1 MKVKKYL
8 MSGVAALAI
17 GLSFA
22 GCSGDDLFTQED
34 AIKNAEEVLG
44 ISIDA
49 DRNWNMATQVTANVT
64 VKLGLSLNYTVM
76 FYEENPQENS
86 KAIYYSREN
95 FYEGEAKNVT
105 FTIPKAVKTLYA
117 VVYDSYNRSLVKQ
130 VAASDNLTVNFGG
143 EEPTR
148 SKFVNSLTR
157 TLYPEHDFSADVPE
171 KPTTMEMA
179 DANFKENANGIT
191 KYSGGF
197 ASNNSAVYID
207 GTENEI
213 NIWPGGYN
221 DPNNYNAWVTY
232 GGELYVTGNCDFSGK
247 NFQLPEKY
255 TIYLV
260 KNSHLT
266 INNGL
271 PGNCKVY
278 LSEGSTLTVNNTIST
293 GNVSYYSKGGSIEA
307 KNGMVINGE
316 NELFMEGGSLKVGGQ
331 LFQLEPATCYLHN
344 TAVEIS
350 GKLDVN
356 HGWDNALQA
365 SIPALYYQEGGSFKA
380 TGHELVC
387 NSGTFYIDVNSSFSS
402 IEANGT
408 GIIVNNAGTMTSAS
422 TIRVTNNNSVLINNG
437 NLTGAYLGTE
447 GSAHFQNN
455 GNATITGNTIVN
467 SNNNTWVNNGQY
479 RTQYFIYNAGSSDVI
494 NNCHMVVDE
503 DFNIN
508 LGDNPGTSVF
518 RMDSGSSVETKNF
531 NGGKFSYSYFRTD
544 WNTTVNENFNGGP
557 FRVVMGSNSVFKV
570 SQTATMCATK
580 PDYGIYGPES
590 GDFAVF
596 QAQRIAAGRENQGF
610 LVTYSGN
617 LAVVADM
624 HFLQGNDGDP
634 THPFYVLEGSAT
646 IYQGDNKPA
655 FSIAAEEPCNPGFNP
670 GTPGTD
676 IDIPGSPGIWS
687 YAFEDSYHADYDMN
701 DVVIRVQE
709 KEGDAS
715 KLIVTLCCTGA
726 SYNLTV
732 NLTSEQGVVTRIFNG
747 TEVHAVL
754 GCASGKFVNTGTAD
768 NNKFFDA
775 VFQTTEINK
784 PSDFTFGTADFW
796 IQSPEGEMHVSK
808 TGQDPH
814 GIIVPG
820 DWAWP
825 LEFTSIKVAYPQF
838 SQYFIDGGVNEEYE
852 DWYNHPDE
860 SKVYRIQE

>member
-1 MKVKKYL
+1 

-17 GLSFA
+17 GLSLA

-143 EEPTR
+143 DEPTR

-171 KPTTMEMA
+171 KPTTTEMS
-179 DANFKENANGIT
+179 DESNFGENPPAGIKSYLEVCQEHGSQWYT
-191 KYSGGF
+191 PDEFSQGDC
-197 ASNNSAVYID
+197 YID
-207 GTENEI
+207 GSYQGKVKIYSGNSK
-213 NIWPGGYN
+213 
-221 DPNNYNAWVTY
+221 
-232 GGELYVTGNCDFSGK
+232 LYVKGTHDFTQGRTWDMGA
-247 NFQLPEKY
+247 NME
-255 TIYLV
+255 IYLL
-260 KNSHLT
+260 KDAHLT
-266 INNGL
+266 ISNGL
-271 PGNCKVY
+271 QAGSKVY
-278 LSEGSTLTVNNTIST
+278 LSEGSTLTVINNIAT

-316 NELFMEGGSLKVGGQ
+316 HELFMEGGSLKVGGQ
-331 LFQLEPATCYLHN
+331 LFQLQPATCYLHN

-356 HGWDNALQA
+356 HGWNNALQA
-365 SIPALYYQEGGSFKA
+365 NIPALYYQEGGSFKA
-380 TGHELVC
+380 TGDELVC
-387 NSGTFYIDVNSSFSS
+387 NNGTFYIDVNSSFSS

-408 GIIVNNAGTMTSAS
+408 GIIVNNAGTMTSAG

-634 THPFYVLEGSAT
+634 THPFYVLDGSAT
-646 IYQGDNKPA
+646 IYQGENKPA

-670 GTPGTD
+670 GTPGTE
-676 IDIPGSPGIWS
+676 IDIPGSPSVWS
-687 YAFEDSYHADYDMN
+687 YAFEDSYSADYDMN

-709 KEGDAS
+709 KEGDAT

-726 SYNLTV
+726 SYNLKV
-732 NLTSEQGVVTRIFNG
+732 HLGDLVIFG
-747 TEVHAVL
+747 DTEVHTVL
-754 GCASGKFVNTGTAD
+754 GKPAGTFVNTGEPDGNQFFSATA
-768 NNKFFDA
+768 A
-775 VFQTTEINK
+775 PTEIDK
-784 PSDFTFGTADFW
+784 PDGFTFGRAEFW
-796 IQSPEGEMHVSK
+796 LESPEGEIHVA
-808 TGQDPH
+808 TEGQDPH

-820 DWAWP
+820 DWKWP
-825 LEFTSIKVAYPQF
+825 VEYLPITEAYPEF
-838 SQYFIDGGVNEEYE
+838 SLYFIEGGVNEDYA
-852 DWYNHPDE
+852 DWYKHPAE
-860 SKVYRIQE
+860 GKVYQE

>member
-1 MKVKKYL
+1 MRLKKYL

-17 GLSFA
+17 SLSFT

-34 AIKNAEEVLG
+34 AIRNAQEVLG

-49 DRNWNMATQVTANVT
+49 NRNWNMVTNVTANVA
-64 VKLGLSLNYTVM
+64 VKLGLSQNYTVI
-76 FYEENPQENS
+76 FYEENPQVNS
-86 KAIYYSREN
+86 KAVYYSRET
-95 FYEGEAKNVT
+95 FYEGESKSMT
-105 FTIPKAVKTLYA
+105 FSIPKAVKTLYA
-117 VVYDSYNRSLVKQ
+117 VVYDSYHRSLVKQ
-130 VAASDNLTVNFGG
+130 VAVSDNLTVSFGG

-148 SKFVNSLTR
+148 SRFVNALTR
-157 TLYPEHDFSADVPE
+157 NLSPEHDFTADVPE
-171 KPTTMEMA
+171 KPTSAEMA

-232 GGELYVTGNCDFSGK
+232 GGELYVTGNCDFTNK
-247 NFQLPEKY
+247 NFSIAEKY
-255 TIYLV
+255 VIYIV
-260 KNSHLT
+260 NNAHLT

-271 PGNCKVY
+271 PANCKVY
-278 LSEGSTLTVNNTIST
+278 ISEGGSLTVNNNIST

-316 NELFMEGGSLKVGGQ
+316 HELFMEGGSLKVGGQ

-356 HGWDNALQA
+356 HGWNNDLQA

-387 NSGTFYIDVNSSFSS
+387 NSGTFYTDVNSNFSS

-408 GIIVNNAGTMTSAS
+408 GIIVNQSGTMTSAG

-437 NLTGAYLGTE
+437 TLTGAYLGTE

-455 GNATITGNTIVN
+455 GNTTITGNTIVN

-531 NGGKFSYSYFRTD
+531 NGGKFSYTYYDPQSYQ
-544 WNTTVNENFNGGP
+544 NVSKNFNGGP

-596 QAQRIAAGRENQGF
+596 QAQHVAAGQEGQGF

-617 LAVVADM
+617 LAVVTDL
-624 HFLQGNDGDP
+624 HFLQGNTGNVNQ
-634 THPFYVLEGSAT
+634 PFYKLEGSAT

-655 FSIAAEEPCNPGFNP
+655 FTIDEDLPCNPGFNP

-676 IDIPGSPGIWS
+676 IDIPGSPSVWS

-701 DVVIRVQE
+701 DVVIRVKE
-709 KEGDAS
+709 KEGEPS

-726 SYNLTV
+726 TYNLTV
-732 NLTSEQGVVTRIFNG
+732 NLTSAQGVVTNIFNR

-754 GCASGKFVNTGTAD
+754 GCAAGKFVNTGEAD
-768 NNKFFDA
+768 NERFFYA
-775 VFQTTEINK
+775 TFESTEINK
-784 PSDFTFGTADFW
+784 PEGFTFGDADFW
-796 IQSPEGEMHVSK
+796 IDSPEGEIHVAK

-825 LEFTSIKVAYPQF
+825 IEFTSIKEAYPQF

-852 DWYNHPDE
+852 DWYNYPAE
-860 SKVYRIQE
+860 GKVFILPE